1 MVSMTVI
8 TLMTRGCIALASGS
22 PHVDVALHLSIEPAP
37 PHFPIFIVVM
47 TNSMTVDQRQ
57 NELRI
62 SKSNKQQTNT
72 SPARDRIPRLIGK
85 HVTIYDLRIS

>member
-37 PHFPIFIVVM
+37 PHFPIFIVVII
-47 TNSMTVDQRQ
+47 TTIANITV
-57 NELRI
+57 I
-62 SKSNKQQTNT
+62 TT
-72 SPARDRIPRLIGK
+72 TIIIIITIIIIP
-85 HVTIYDLRIS
+85 